1 MLAIIVLTL
10 AQAGD
15 LEDRRDAAVRAA
27 VARVAPSVVTIET
40 SGGTELVGAPPVP
53 GRPGGPAVRRG
64 LGPTTGVVV
73 GADGWI
79 VSSAFNFANKPSSI
93 LVAAGGA
100 RHVARLVATDR
111 TRMIS
116 LLKIEAAGLA
126 VPSGI
131 SRAEVRVGQSA
142 LAVGRTLAPGLD
154 SFPSVSLGI
163 VSALDRVWG
172 KALQTDAKVSP
183 VNYGGPLVDLDGRV
197 LGILVPASPQGEG
210 DTAGFEWYDS
220 GIGFAIYFEDVL
232 AAVGRLKAGRDLE
245 KGMLG
250 ITLAPGDQHAVE
262 AKIAGVAPGGSA
274 EKAGLKAGDVIVSIG
289 GKPVANPAQM
299 LHALGRLYQG
309 DKVAVTARRGMEEI
323 RAEAL
328 ELGGPM
334 AATAAPW
341 LGILPTRDDA
351 EPGVLVRAVSAGG
364 PADRAGMKPGDRI
377 VGIARGGPVP
387 LPVQNRDSLAG
398 FLDGQ
403 MSGTEVSLL
412 VRRAGEA
419 KEAKP
424 QTVKVTLG
432 VLPADLVSKAEGA
445 PSVKGAKPAE
455 KPADGANK
463 VETGVVKKTTT
474 SGEGKYMLL
483 VPENYRPDVAHAL
496 VVWLHPPNKGKDREL
511 EALLLHWEEHCAK
524 RNIVMI
530 APQGEGDAGW
540 TPGDAEWIAQAIM
553 ETRDSLAIDRRRVVV
568 HGMGAGG
575 LMAYFLGFNKRDLV
589 RGVAVVGSP
598 MGSTPK
604 DRAPGQPLAFF
615 LVVGDRDPAR
625 EAVEQTRQKLAD
637 KRFAAVL
644 RLMGEAGSVYL
655 DNASLET
662 LVDWIDTLDRL

>member
-1 MLAIIVLTL
+1 MLAFIVLVL
-10 AQAGD
+10 SQSGD
-15 LEDRRDAAVRAA
+15 IEERRDAAVRAA
-27 VARVAPSVVTIET
+27 AARIAPSVVTIET
-40 SGGTELVGAPPVP
+40 SGGTELVGPAPGP
-53 GRPGGPAVRRG
+53 GRPGRPAVRRG

-93 LVAAGGA
+93 LVSAKGA

-126 VPSGI
+126 VPAGV

-142 LAVGRTLAPGLD
+142 LAVGRTLSPGLD
-154 SFPSVSLGI
+154 SVPSVSLGI

-197 LGILVPASPQGEG
+197 LGILVPASPQAEG

-220 GIGFAIYFEDVL
+220 GIGFAIYFDDVL
-232 AAVGRLKAGRDLE
+232 AAAGRLKAGRDLE

-250 ITLAPGDQHAVE
+250 ITLAPGDQNSVE
-262 AKIAGVAPGGSA
+262 PKIATVAPGGAA
-274 EKAGLKAGDVIVSIG
+274 EKAGFKAGDILRSIG
-289 GKPVANPAQM
+289 GKPVGTPAQM

-309 DKVAVTARRGMEEI
+309 DKVAVTVRRGMDEI
-323 RAEAL
+323 RVDAL

-334 AATAAPW
+334 AAMAAPW
-341 LGILPTRDDA
+341 LGILPVRDDPDA
-351 EPGVLVRAVSAGG
+351 GVLVRAVTPAG
-364 PADRAGMKPGDRI
+364 PAARAGLKPGDRF
-377 VGIARGGPVP
+377 VGIHREGAPP
-387 LPVQNRDSLAG
+387 LPLQNRDSLAG

-403 MSGTEVSLL
+403 LSGAEVQFL
-412 VRRAGEA
+412 VRRAGEM

-432 VLPADLVSKAEGA
+432 VFPGDSVAKAEGA
-445 PSVKGAKPAE
+445 PSVRGAKPA
-455 KPADGANK
+455 GAPDK
-463 VETGVVKKTTT
+463 VEKGVTRKTTT
-474 SGEGKYMLL
+474 SGEGKYQLL
-483 VPENYRPDVAHAL
+483 VPETYRRDVAHGL
-496 VVWLHPPNKGKDREL
+496 VVWLHPPTKGKDRDL
-511 EALLLHWEEHCAK
+511 EALLLYWEDYCAR
-524 RNIVMI
+524 RNLVMI
-530 APQGEGDAGW
+530 APQGEGESGW
-540 TPGDAEWIAQAIM
+540 TPGDAEWISQAIT
-553 ETRDSLAIDRRRVVV
+553 ETVESLALDRRRVVV

-575 LMAYFLGFNKRDLV
+575 LMAYYLGFNNRGLV
-589 RGVAVVGSP
+589 RGVAAVGAP
-598 MGSTPK
+598 MGSAPK
-604 DRAPGQPLAFF
+604 DRVPGQPLAFF

-625 EAVEQTRQKLAD
+625 EAVEKTLQKIAD
-637 KRFAAVL
+637 KRFPAVL

-655 DNASLET
+655 DTPSLEA

>member
-1 MLAIIVLTL
+1 MLSIIVLTL

-27 VARVAPSVVTIET
+27 TARVASSVVTIET
-40 SGGTELVGAPPVP
+40 SGGTEMVGAPPVP
-53 GRPGGPAVRRG
+53 GRPGGPSVRRG

-79 VSSAFNFANKPSSI
+79 VSSAFNFANKPTSI

-116 LLKIEAAGLA
+116 LLKIEATGLA
-126 VPSGI
+126 VPASLP
-131 SRAEVRVGQSA
+131 RAEMRVGQSA
-142 LAVGRTLAPGLD
+142 LAVGRTLAPGLEA
-154 SFPSVSLGI
+154 FPSVSLGI

-197 LGILVPASPQGEG
+197 MGILVPASPQGEG

-220 GIGFAIYFEDVL
+220 GIGFAIYFDDVL

-250 ITLAPGDQHAVE
+250 ITMAPGDQHAVE
-262 AKIAGVAPGGSA
+262 PKIAGVAPGGAA
-274 EKAGLKAGDVIVSIG
+274 EKGGLKAGDVITSIG
-289 GKPVANPAQM
+289 GKAVANPAQM

-309 DKVAVTARRGMEEI
+309 DKVAVTVRRGMEVV
-323 RAEAL
+323 RVEAL

-334 AATAAPW
+334 AAMAAPW
-341 LGILPTRDDA
+341 LGILPTRDDI

-364 PADRAGMKPGDRI
+364 PADKAGIKPGDRI
-377 VGIARGGPVP
+377 VAIARGGPAP
-387 LPVQNRDSLAG
+387 LPVQNRDSFSA
-398 FLDGQ
+398 FIDGQ
-403 MSGTEVSLL
+403 MAGTEVSLM
-412 VRRAGEA
+412 VRRAGDA

-424 QTVKVTLG
+424 QAVKLTLG
-432 VLPADLVSKAEGA
+432 VLPPDLVAKVEGV
-445 PSVKGAKPAE
+445 PSVKGAKPPE
-455 KPADGANK
+455 KPAEGANK
-463 VETGVVKKTTT
+463 VETGLVKKTTS
-474 SGEGKYMLL
+474 SGEGKYLML
-483 VPENYRPDVAHAL
+483 VPETYRPDVANAL
-496 VVWLHPPNKGKDREL
+496 VVWLHPPNKGKEKDL
-511 EALLLHWEEHCAK
+511 EALLLFWEDYCAK

-530 APQGEGDAGW
+530 APQGDGDAGW
-540 TPGDAEWIAQAIM
+540 TPGDAEWIAQAIA
-553 ETRDSLAIDRRRVVV
+553 ETRDSLAIDKRRIVV

-575 LMAYFLGFNKRDLV
+575 LMAYFLGFNKRELV
-589 RGVAVVGSP
+589 RGVASVGSP
-598 MGSTPK
+598 MGSAPK
-604 DRAPGQPLAFF
+604 ERVPGQPLAFF
-615 LVVGDRDPAR
+615 LTVGDRDPAR

-637 KRFAAVL
+637 KRFAAIL

-655 DNASLET
+655 DSASLDA
-662 LVDWIDTLDRL
+662 LVDWVDTLDRL